1 MTLAPPVA
9 AGRNY
14 VERKL
19 SEVESQLAAG
29 EPSSGIIAEMLRN
42 GEDVTREDIIRIV
55 ADLFLA
61 AGDTVRMHGDERLR
75 GWVS

>member
-14 VERKL
+14 VEQKL

-29 EPSSGIIAEMLRN
+29 EPTSGVIADLLRN
-42 GEDVTREDIIRIV
+42 GEDVTREEIVRIV

-61 AGDTVRMHGDERLR
+61 AGDTVRTDWEAG
-75 GWVS
+75 GWGS